1 MARTGSGYAERMT
14 EHVRGPDSAKPG
26 LEDEHT
32 RIADKRRFRG
42 EPETEG
48 VFDEDALDRSDVDE
62 EDLDKDPEDVSV
74 NRRDVPPGDTRESR
88 TEDG

>member
-1 MARTGSGYAERMT
+1 MT

-32 RIADKRRFRG
+32 RIADKRRFSG
-42 EPETEG
+42 
-48 VFDEDALDRSDVDE
+48 
-62 EDLDKDPEDVSV
+62 DPEVEDPDRLSL
-74 NRRDVPPGDTRESR
+74 NRRDVPDSPENSIEAR